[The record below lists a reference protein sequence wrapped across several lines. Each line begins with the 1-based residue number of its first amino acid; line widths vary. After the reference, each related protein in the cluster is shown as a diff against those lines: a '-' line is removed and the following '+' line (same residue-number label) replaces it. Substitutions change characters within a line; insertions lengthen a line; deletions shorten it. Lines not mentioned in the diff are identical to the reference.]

1 MNLTSF
7 IAAGS
12 AGTTNWI
19 SFPGLGI
26 GEIKV
31 NETAFTIPGTNI
43 TVAWYGIIIMVGI
56 IVAFTYLYFMGKRT
70 GLILDDLLD
79 IAIFTVIP
87 GIVGARAYY
96 VFFDWLRNPDNYKSF
111 YDVISIWNGGIA
123 IYGAV
128 IFGALGCFL
137 TLRHKKI
144 RVPLF
149 FDCLCPAVMIAQSIG
164 RWGNFVNGEAYGA
177 VTSSPLA
184 MTIRSTVTYLSESG
198 QTFEYSS
205 VVENVH
211 PTFLYESVWNL
222 VGFILLTILLFHK
235 KYDGQVTLGYFTW
248 YGAGR
253 MFIEGLRQDSL
264 YIGKTSIRVSQLL
277 AFCFFI
283 IAGFLFVFFMIKI
296 KGKKLAFNMYLP
308 GAKSAATDNDSSD
321 KVDESVQTET
331 GEAEKDA
338 EDTAE
343 NAESAPSD
351 GAAENAEAESLPN
364 ESEKSEDTDKNG
376 SDDN

>member
-12 AGTTNWI
+12 ASTTNWI

-149 FDCLCPAVMIAQSIG
+149 FDCLCPAVMIAQAIG

-198 QTFEYSS
+198 QAFEYSS

-264 YIGKTSIRVSQLL
+264 YIGKTNIRVSQLL
-277 AFCFFI
+277 AFTFFI
-283 IAGFLFVFFMIKI
+283 VAGFLLVFFMIKI
-296 KGKKLAFNMYLP
+296 KGKKLAFGMYLP
-308 GAKSAATDNDSSD
+308 GAKSAAPSDNGASD
-321 KVDESVQTET
+321 KVDESEQS
-331 GEAEKDA
+331 D
-338 EDTAE
+338 
-343 NAESAPSD
+343 NAETEKESED
-351 GAAENAEAESLPN
+351 AAENAEAESSTN
-364 ESEKSEDTDKNG
+364 ESEKSGDTEKNG